1 MRRSE
6 GVDDMTK
13 IKSEDVPSGRNK
25 MDEGI
30 KASEV
35 KFRRFFETAQD
46 GILILDGN
54 TGKIE
59 DVNPYL
65 IKMLGYSMEEII
77 GKRLW
82 ELGAFKDVERSKTA
96 YKELQRK
103 EYIRYENLPL
113 ETKDGQLFAVEF
125 ISNVYMVNDSK
136 VIQCNIRDITEREQL
151 KQKLQEMATHDP
163 LTGLPNRVLLND
175 RFSLALAL
183 AKREQKKMSV
193 MTLDL
198 DKFKMVNDKLGH
210 AKGDRLLVESAVR
223 LAGSLRQTDTI
234 ARLGGDEFVVL
245 LTETKRQS
253 DAAQVAQK
261 ILQEFRQPFIFEEH
275 EINITTSIGIALFPE
290 NGNDLESLLISSDRA
305 MYQVKEN
312 GGNDYRFSP

>member
-151 KQKLQEMATHDP
+151 KQKLQEMATHDA

-183 AKREQKKMSV
+183 AKREQKEMSV

-245 LTETKRQS
+245 ATAIERKRMPS
-253 DAAQVAQK
+253 RLRKRSSTNFVSHLFSRNK
-261 ILQEFRQPFIFEEH
+261 EL
-275 EINITTSIGIALFPE
+275 NITTSIGIALFPE
-290 NGNDLESLLISSDRA
+290 DGNDLETLLISSDRA
-305 MYQVKEN
+305 MYRVKEI
-312 GGNDYRFSP
+312 GGNDYRLSS